1 MALSSEIIACE
12 SSSKD
17 LNPKVAFPSTFED
30 VSNDVANKAQLV
42 ITQSHDPPK
51 QIVSAVGEIA
61 SAAGALKV
69 DGENLSLVMS
79 SKYPFKNETMMDHDS
94 VVIPADKSQDVLDI
108 TSKPST
114 ALFQG
119 REDDEPMAHRIK
131 ASLALFQI

>member
-1 MALSSEIIACE
+1 MALSFEIIACE
-12 SSSKD
+12 SSSKE
-17 LNPKVAFPSTFED
+17 LNPKVAFASTFED

-79 SKYPFKNETMMDHDS
+79 SKYPFEKELMDHDS
-94 VVIPADKSQDVLDI
+94 VVIPTDKSQDVLDI